1 MAYRFLDDYQPQKE
15 KKKKNGA
22 LTAPRSG
29 NSASPAAG
37 STAQTRRTTRGTAL
51 GGSAATPVQLP
62 QLKAPQLTKTTTQ
75 KTTPAKAPQSLQLPE
90 IKAFGAAQ
98 PAGTTRKAAAPK
110 AAAAPLKIPEIR
122 AFGAG
127 DYSKAGKG
135 LERAAKTVAAGA
147 VSAASGLVEIAGQ
160 FRPTTGQQSM
170 GQFSGFGDLGRAVR
184 ENRETGISIEES
196 TRRQEAARRERQ
208 KADQQRIFDTATRM
222 AEKGQQYQQE
232 AKEGLGTVGQFL
244 VDMGVTGTQMA
255 GDALAN
261 LVLPGS
267 GLAMMGMRSYGQAAG
282 EARREGKDSRQQFLA
297 GLKSAGIEVFTEK
310 MFGAFSKV
318 YGGAAADEL
327 IEKMVKK
334 LTGNASG
341 QALLTWMVNAA
352 GEGVEE
358 VTSDLLNPLA
368 DRLLGLDDGKG
379 AIYSTDDLA
388 QWGYDFLLGTAMG
401 ALGGGQQLAQGVRQ
415 GRAQAAENS
424 YYDDL
429 RRNGLG
435 SAGAA
440 AKAQKA
446 GEAFRRVMPARD
458 GVTLRQLRMPQLTT
472 YAERQAAEYR
482 GEKPRNVSDPRIGR
496 LELSSE
502 KYNPSGADVSTVYGN
517 RYRQQVKE
525 DAIRRMGISDG
536 KPAYLLASNITKNG
550 QEYYVDVT
558 KASLNKL
565 LYTREHEMLPLE
577 RILLV
582 DNLEKAIDNSY
593 WAESNGDRKSRPQI
607 DGFDTLRT
615 SFYVD
620 GIPYYADVK
629 VKVVQGK
636 NGADPQN
643 VVYFLE
649 PEEITSIKRVD
660 APSPT
665 EALLERNIVFRDGT
679 STVETSVPQS
689 GTDVN
694 TQGVQDGREYAA
706 APAAP
711 LQMPRLV
718 DEQGRTYDERLA
730 WQQIPESRR
739 AAFDEAQRIAQRFGA
754 RVVASEQEGVNGS
767 YRDGVIALNPYAAD
781 PVRQTLIHE
790 LTHHMESSGLYGDFR
805 DMALRYVAEDMGADV
820 DSMRQAV
827 MTDYAQNGAV
837 LDEDGATREIVAKFA
852 GEKLFTDEDTVRR
865 LLAEDRNLFQR
876 IYDWLRDALT
886 KLTGTSEERFLR
898 NAEKLYAKAL
908 REATAESGRSTQMLF
923 AGGNART
930 ANTQALARAEALEAG
945 GMTPENIRRETGWF
959 RGMDGK
965 WRFEIDDSGMEYR
978 RDGDARLMEE
988 SGYRRL
994 QELTDKWARNAEKQG
1009 EPLTAEELAESN
1021 RLENAYSD
1029 RVWSE
1034 KYELA
1039 DFLRHSDLY
1048 DAYPQLQ
1055 HTSVV
1060 FKEMQPGVNGYYDKA
1075 MDAVV
1080 LSKDLMG
1087 SPERTL
1093 LHEIQHVIQSL
1104 EGFTSGA
1111 SPTYWKYKNRDGQGY
1126 RSDRQYMEAEKR
1138 LRDAFEA
1145 MPDTV
1150 QEEVRQINRV
1160 KLDQNWDEAL
1170 RLEEGIY
1177 NSPYA
1182 ELYSEY
1188 TNADFD
1194 RRARIDLFKNA
1205 VTLELYKN
1213 TAGEIEARDA
1223 ASRRSYDAER
1233 RRLRMPDLGSASTVF
1248 ADDSGAAHD
1257 INPFHRNAVE
1267 QWNREGRPEGETF
1280 ILGSTGSVLQ
1290 GLGAM
1295 ESDIYMQGD
1304 KINRILQDH
1313 PEMTLEEIKRLPEIL
1328 EDPVLVLKSKG
1339 SGRVGKTSRVV
1350 MFGTVRAQNGQPIMA
1365 VLDLRPYE
1373 NGFLVTDMQK
1383 VNSSYT
1389 KKNPADFISS
1399 SEVLYADGKRA
1410 APLLRLTGL
1419 TLTSQQLLQNG
1430 SVGSISYAGND
1441 VNIEGAPFSDMTSR
1455 TRYSTGRGLE
1465 EMAAEADR
1473 GLQVPRLTTYAERT
1487 RAETE
1492 RDKADVREQVRQ
1504 MDAAIEAAAAE
1515 AVQRRIVQEHKN
1527 REMPEALQKLGVA
1540 PFGSEA
1546 DYAGVDGLAKEMR
1559 WNGSA
1564 RRKMQQQISK
1574 IPATE
1579 KERAF
1584 ARQLADGTLDEA
1596 DIPSTVDRETV
1607 EQLADYYRTMDN
1619 APEAMLLRQRRAAI
1633 LDRETAKMEPLL
1645 GMEVAYDEGGFRENS
1660 RGDRKPSGKIAKAT
1674 STLRRNLQTPARI
1687 CATEWGTAHGKKVY
1701 EALFY
1706 PVTENNARQI
1716 DWVNAML
1723 DRVRTFKD
1731 SEGKDRALNR
1741 KERELVQKIVEYQAA
1756 EKRVAAFDEQYRG
1769 AVDDV
1774 RSGGAAADAAKE
1786 FGIDPS
1792 YQEYQDLQNYQTYLR
1807 ALEELRDSKSADSA
1821 VVNEAVR
1828 SYSTLYRELYDGI
1841 NSFLVAH
1848 GYQPIGFIEGYAPH
1862 MQPEAEKTAFSKA
1875 LKMLGLDDT
1884 AMSLPTSISGKTA
1897 DLKPYKQYNPFF
1909 QERHGVNTEYDIAK
1923 GFENYVYYLGNIFYH
1938 TDDVMRIRA
1947 AEKYIRKT
1955 YSSEEASEQISW
1967 AENARNFP
1975 DAQIT
1980 DFLRMN
1986 GVIQKGTE
1994 LAAGDARVLLDE
2006 YIGKLYDQIGNV
2018 TRYSEMA
2025 KYLDNYANRL
2035 AGKQNMADR
2044 GAEAAAGRGS
2054 LNWINTLTG
2063 KYGGAKLAFNF
2074 SSALNQTSQLPMV
2087 AAENGEVFTGRA
2099 IRDFFRKDSAAFVQE
2114 SNFLK
2119 GKRGIN
2125 WLLGPETGLEKFKE
2139 KGFAMTEM
2147 VDSFTSY
2154 VAVRSKYLKEL
2165 RAGKDHAEAMKLAD
2179 EYGRSV
2185 MGSRARG
2192 EKPMLFDTKN
2202 PFWQIVT
2209 RFQLEALNSW
2219 EHVSRDLPAEI
2230 RQMARERGKTYAAG
2244 VAGVRVAKYLG
2255 YAFILN
2261 LAIGA
2266 LSGGSP
2272 VPYDVAGS
2280 ALEAIGKSMGVT
2292 KLTVVDDI
2300 LEKLIDTRL
2309 FGTDGG
2315 DDDTERDWWAFL
2327 GSLVGDVMND
2337 VPIIGQGAALL
2348 GIGDQTLPV
2357 TDLSKV
2363 GDFAKSIKNN
2373 GFTMDT
2379 LDKGWTA
2386 AGEFVFGGNQARKTL
2401 QGGIAVGRGGVYSK
2415 DRLRYQVEQTPMN
2428 YIKGLLFGRSAL
2440 NESQEYY
2447 AERTSDFSEKQT
2459 EAFRQMQDR
2468 GVSAKASYDLLQK
2481 LRGIEK
2487 TEESTEAELRR
2498 DALRQSAVSGAGKW
2512 VAYYQTMAGEK
2523 ELEAMDAV
2531 QYHSEADYGTV
2542 TNLLMNLKGQEKDVD
2557 KMRLI
2562 DRSHLTDEQKA
2573 SLYKSLV
2580 AENSDLEKINALKA
2594 TGITDYQY
2602 LQYKIATSGLT
2613 KKEAKLNAI
2622 NTLDLTTAQKD
2633 ALYYLNSYASS
2644 THGDAPWVR
2653 GMSAADSTTRLTEM
2667 LAAEEDDEDDTP
2679 KWRQSLNAYLGE
2691 ETGTSKYLAYLAEK
2705 NGYSLNGATEST
2717 PKRSY
2722 LQYLAERDGVSLDT
2736 QDTSPGLQSKYL
2748 RELAAKWGR

>member
-1 MAYRFLDDYQPQKE
+1 MARFLDDYQPQKE

-62 QLKAPQLTKTTTQ
+62 QLKAPQLTKTTIQ

-147 VSAASGLVEIAGQ
+147 VSAAGGLVEIAGQ

-415 GRAQAAENS
+415 GRAQTAENS

-472 YAERQAAEYR
+472 
-482 GEKPRNVSDPRIGR
+482 
-496 LELSSE
+496 
-502 KYNPSGADVSTVYGN
+502 
-517 RYRQQVKE
+517 
-525 DAIRRMGISDG
+525 
-536 KPAYLLASNITKNG
+536 
-550 QEYYVDVT
+550 
-558 KASLNKL
+558 
-565 LYTREHEMLPLE
+565 
-577 RILLV
+577 
-582 DNLEKAIDNSY
+582 
-593 WAESNGDRKSRPQI
+593 
-607 DGFDTLRT
+607 
-615 SFYVD
+615 
-620 GIPYYADVK
+620 
-629 VKVVQGK
+629 
-636 NGADPQN
+636 
-643 VVYFLE
+643 
-649 PEEITSIKRVD
+649 EEITSIKRVD

-689 GTDVN
+689 GTGVN
-694 TQGVQDGREYAA
+694 TQGMQDGGKYAA
-706 APAAP
+706 APAGLLQMPRLVDEQGRTYDERLGELQYSIRNTRTMPWDAQIRSYFNGKLKSSDSLYLGTTGKDAAARLGVADAP
-711 LQMPRLV
+711 LYLPTSVITKAERDSRGSRSAHSLERGDVLALDAELQNSAAIVYNPARQSLVYLTKGKTSGKPLVVSVQINTDLFGEKAHKVTSIHNRDSVAGLLRNLGSDAVVLVKNNSELNSLLPGTEIRSLQLLANVELAENTIPQQQEAVNRLQMPRLV

-827 MTDYAQNGAV
+827 MADYAQNGAV

-852 GEKLFTDEDTVRR
+852 EQKLFTDEDTVRR
-865 LLAEDRNLFQR
+865 LLAEDRSLFQR

-898 NAEKLYAKAL
+898 SAEKLYAKAL
-908 REATAESGRSTQMLF
+908 REASSPQRRAAQYSFEAQHIPTWEELGAKPDIQIVDIREQGLKLPFAMERSRILTSKEVQSLYTEPPVNKDTGELIFVTPATLTHSFSNAGEDSIYAAKHLREILENAVLTYREPSRKTDDNSTGIYTLFGAVQTENGVQPVKVKVKEYWVGESIPKREIQNFFDKNGVKDPYAYAYDERVLLLDSIEKEAPSGSATANTEQSPPLSHPSSASAIRVQDLLSLVNGEYQKYVPDMTPVAFEVKKELPTTAEGNQTVSDIQGSSFDTSIPG
-923 AGGNART
+923 AGGNV
-930 ANTQALARAEALEAG
+930 N
-945 GMTPENIRRETGWF
+945 
-959 RGMDGK
+959 
-965 WRFEIDDSGMEYR
+965 ME
-978 RDGDARLMEE
+978 
-988 SGYRRL
+988 
-994 QELTDKWARNAEKQG
+994 K
-1009 EPLTAEELAESN
+1009 
-1021 RLENAYSD
+1021 
-1029 RVWSE
+1029 
-1034 KYELA
+1034 
-1039 DFLRHSDLY
+1039 
-1048 DAYPQLQ
+1048 
-1055 HTSVV
+1055 
-1060 FKEMQPGVNGYYDKA
+1060 
-1075 MDAVV
+1075 
-1080 LSKDLMG
+1080 
-1087 SPERTL
+1087 
-1093 LHEIQHVIQSL
+1093 
-1104 EGFTSGA
+1104 
-1111 SPTYWKYKNRDGQGY
+1111 
-1126 RSDRQYMEAEKR
+1126 
-1138 LRDAFEA
+1138 
-1145 MPDTV
+1145 
-1150 QEEVRQINRV
+1150 
-1160 KLDQNWDEAL
+1160 
-1170 RLEEGIY
+1170 
-1177 NSPYA
+1177 
-1182 ELYSEY
+1182 
-1188 TNADFD
+1188 
-1194 RRARIDLFKNA
+1194 
-1205 VTLELYKN
+1205 
-1213 TAGEIEARDA
+1213 
-1223 ASRRSYDAER
+1223 
-1233 RRLRMPDLGSASTVF
+1233 
-1248 ADDSGAAHD
+1248 
-1257 INPFHRNAVE
+1257 
-1267 QWNREGRPEGETF
+1267 
-1280 ILGSTGSVLQ
+1280 
-1290 GLGAM
+1290 
-1295 ESDIYMQGD
+1295 
-1304 KINRILQDH
+1304 
-1313 PEMTLEEIKRLPEIL
+1313 
-1328 EDPVLVLKSKG
+1328 
-1339 SGRVGKTSRVV
+1339 
-1350 MFGTVRAQNGQPIMA
+1350 
-1365 VLDLRPYE
+1365 
-1373 NGFLVTDMQK
+1373 
-1383 VNSSYT
+1383 
-1389 KKNPADFISS
+1389 
-1399 SEVLYADGKRA
+1399 
-1410 APLLRLTGL
+1410 
-1419 TLTSQQLLQNG
+1419 
-1430 SVGSISYAGND
+1430 
-1441 VNIEGAPFSDMTSR
+1441 
-1455 TRYSTGRGLE
+1455 YSTGRGLE

-1756 EKRVAAFDEQYRG
+1756 EKRVAAVDEQYRG

-1828 SYSTLYRELYDGI
+1828 SYSALYRELYDGI

-2099 IRDFFRKDSAAFVQE
+2099 IRDFFRKDSAAFAQE

-2125 WLLGPETGLEKFKE
+2125 WLLGPETKLEKFKE

-2300 LEKLIDTRL
+2300 LEKVIDTRL
-2309 FGTDGG
+2309 FGTDGDD
-2315 DDDTERDWWAFL
+2315 DDDTERDWWVFL

-2363 GDFAKSIKNN
+2363 GDFAKSVKNN
-2373 GFTMDT
+2373 GFTMGT

-2531 QYHSEADYGTV
+2531 PYHSEADYGTV

-2580 AENSDLEKINALKA
+2580 AEDSDLEKINALKA

-2667 LAAEEDDEDDTP
+2667 LAVEEDDEDDTP

-2705 NGYSLNGATEST
+2705 NGYSLRDATEST

-2736 QDTSPGLQSKYL
+2736 QDASPGLRSKYL